1 MLEMTWFSPSTKDH
15 EQISIADVDRS
26 VNTSNRE
33 LRNRQGFPGKPGNFG
48 ILFFSPSRPARQ
60 SGNYLRKVC
69 EPLSYLDRAL
79 VNTGSNSKTAVE
91 INMIKPEFLLASLV
105 VVLIPGTGV
114 VYTIT
119 TGLTLKWRASLAAA
133 LGCTLGIVPHI
144 LASILGLS
152 ALLNMSAQFFSVLKL
167 AGALYLLY
175 LAWNMWREAGTL
187 DIDHKNTETG
197 AIKIILKAIAI
208 NLLNPKLTIFF
219 FAFLPL
225 FVSKSTTSPT
235 VQMLMLSAVFMGIT
249 LIVFALYG
257 ILASGVSAY
266 LVNSSTTVK
275 RVQRT
280 FALILAGFAVKLA
293 LSEK

>member
-1 MLEMTWFSPSTKDH
+1 MF
-15 EQISIADVDRS
+15 R
-26 VNTSNRE
+26 
-33 LRNRQGFPGKPGNFG
+33 
-48 ILFFSPSRPARQ
+48 
-60 SGNYLRKVC
+60 
-69 EPLSYLDRAL
+69 
-79 VNTGSNSKTAVE
+79 
-91 INMIKPEFLLASLV
+91 PEFLLASLI

-152 ALLNMSAQFFSVLKL
+152 AIMNMSAQVFSILKW

-187 DIDHKNTETG
+187 ELNKRTAETSFM
-197 AIKIILKAIAI
+197 KIILKAIAI

-225 FVSKSTTSPT
+225 FVSRNSASAT
-235 VQMLMLSAVFMGIT
+235 VEMILLSAVFMGLT
-249 LIVFALYG
+249 LIVFAVYG
-257 ILASGVSAY
+257 LLASGISAY
-266 LVNSSTTVK
+266 LMNSARAV
-275 RVQRT
+275 RRMQQA

-293 LSEK
+293 LSDK

>member
-1 MLEMTWFSPSTKDH
+1 
-15 EQISIADVDRS
+15 
-26 VNTSNRE
+26 
-33 LRNRQGFPGKPGNFG
+33 
-48 ILFFSPSRPARQ
+48 
-60 SGNYLRKVC
+60 
-69 EPLSYLDRAL
+69 
-79 VNTGSNSKTAVE
+79 
-91 INMIKPEFLLASLV
+91 MIKPEFLLASLV

-119 TGLTLKWRASLAAA
+119 TGLTLKWRASLVAAI
-133 LGCTLGIVPHI
+133 GCTLGIVPHI

-187 DIDHKNTETG
+187 QINKKNAERDVTQ
-197 AIKIILKAIAI
+197 IVIKAIAI

-225 FVSKSTTSPT
+225 FVSKNSSSPA
-235 VQMLMLSAVFMGIT
+235 MEMILLSAVFMGMT

-257 ILASGVSAY
+257 ILASGIRAY
-266 LVNSSTTVK
+266 LLNSSKAVK
-275 RVQRT
+275 RLQQA
-280 FALILAGFAVKLA
+280 FAIILAGFAVKLA
-293 LSEK
+293 FSEK

>member
-1 MLEMTWFSPSTKDH
+1 
-15 EQISIADVDRS
+15 
-26 VNTSNRE
+26 
-33 LRNRQGFPGKPGNFG
+33 
-48 ILFFSPSRPARQ
+48 
-60 SGNYLRKVC
+60 
-69 EPLSYLDRAL
+69 
-79 VNTGSNSKTAVE
+79 
-91 INMIKPEFLLASLV
+91 MIQPEFLLASLV

-133 LGCTLGIVPHI
+133 LGCTLGILPHI
-144 LASILGLS
+144 VASILGLS
-152 ALLNMSAQFFSVLKL
+152 AIMNMSAHVFAIIKL

-187 DIDHKNTETG
+187 EIHKKEVETSF
-197 AIKIILKAIAI
+197 IKIILKAIAI

-225 FVSKSTTSPT
+225 FVSKNSPSPT
-235 VQMLMLSAVFMGIT
+235 MEMIVLSSVFMGMT

-257 ILASGVSAY
+257 ILASGISTYVT
-266 LVNSSTTVK
+266 NSTKAVT
-275 RVQRT
+275 RLQQA

-293 LSEK
+293 LSER

>member
-1 MLEMTWFSPSTKDH
+1 
-15 EQISIADVDRS
+15 
-26 VNTSNRE
+26 
-33 LRNRQGFPGKPGNFG
+33 
-48 ILFFSPSRPARQ
+48 
-60 SGNYLRKVC
+60 
-69 EPLSYLDRAL
+69 
-79 VNTGSNSKTAVE
+79 
-91 INMIKPEFLLASLV
+91 MIKPEFLLASLI

-152 ALLNMSAQFFSVLKL
+152 ALLNMSAQVFSIIKL
-167 AGALYLLY
+167 AGAAYLLY
-175 LAWNMWREAGTL
+175 LAWSMWREAGTL
-187 DIDHKNTETG
+187 EIKKKSTETG
-197 AIKIILKAIAI
+197 VMKIILKAIAI

-225 FVSKSTTSPT
+225 FISKNAASPT
-235 VQMLMLSAVFMGIT
+235 TEMVLLSAVFMGIT

-266 LVNSSTTVK
+266 LMNSSKAV
-275 RVQRT
+275 RRIQQA
-280 FALILAGFAVKLA
+280 FAAILAGFAVNLA

>member
-1 MLEMTWFSPSTKDH
+1 
-15 EQISIADVDRS
+15 
-26 VNTSNRE
+26 
-33 LRNRQGFPGKPGNFG
+33 
-48 ILFFSPSRPARQ
+48 
-60 SGNYLRKVC
+60 
-69 EPLSYLDRAL
+69 
-79 VNTGSNSKTAVE
+79 
-91 INMIKPEFLLASLV
+91 MIKPDFLLASLV

-133 LGCTLGIVPHI
+133 IGCTLGIVPHI
-144 LASILGLS
+144 VASILGLS
-152 ALLNMSAQFFSVLKL
+152 AIMNMSAQVFSILKW

-187 DIDHKNTETG
+187 DLNQKSPETSFT
-197 AIKIILKAIAI
+197 KIIMKAIAI

-225 FVSKSTTSPT
+225 FVSKNSASPT
-235 VQMLMLSAVFMGIT
+235 LEMMLLSTVFMGIT

-257 ILASGVSAY
+257 ILASGISTY
-266 LVNSSTTVK
+266 LMNSSKAVK
-275 RVQRT
+275 RLQQA
-280 FALILAGFAVKLA
+280 FAIILGWFAVKLA